1 MEESHGKK
9 AKQPVAANSQ
19 GKKKN
24 GTPVQQLQGTEFC
37 QQTGSLGKDPK
48 LQMRTQSWPAPWFSP
63 GRDWIKNLDN
73 IYPDAGLWDQKF
85 MLF

>member
-48 LQMRTQSWPAPWFSP
+48 LQMHSP
-63 GRDWIKNLDN
+63 GQHL
-73 IYPDAGLWDQKF
+73 GLARGETESRT
-85 MLF
+85 